1 MRRRD
6 GNRSDA
12 HLAGHQAF
20 VCECHNL
27 PPFSTAIQAA
37 TGKPVFDILSLV
49 AFALQGFSKPRFG

>member
-1 MRRRD
+1 MRTWPD
-6 GNRSDA
+6 IK
-12 HLAGHQAF
+12 AF

-37 TGKPVFDILSLV
+37 TRKPVFDILSVV